1 MTSAPCLT
9 LPDEAPLDLEAR
21 PRVFRSLESAVRR
34 AGPDGAEARLAD
46 LRAFLEEDLAGI
58 ERDLE
63 TLELGSTATHK
74 SAGHLIACGGKRLRP
89 MCVAL
94 AARVG
99 SGFDAAARDLAVAS
113 ELVHAAT
120 LLHDDVVDLGER
132 RRGSPAAR
140 MIYGNAASIFAGDWL
155 LVEALVRVRRTGL
168 PDVLDKALGVL
179 TEMLEAE
186 AMQLDRRGKLDGS
199 VADYLRVVTGKTA
212 SLFRWALFAGARA
225 GGLDDRAARL
235 MQTFGDKLGV
245 AFQVTDDLLDVDGD
259 PERIGKE
266 LYADLREGKATYP
279 LLVAL
284 ERRPALR
291 GDLEQ
296 ALAGGSVGAALAGS
310 VSLAMRETGAIEETR
325 ALATRLVSEAK
336 GALTEIGADDRPA
349 LQALIAVAD
358 AIASRRK

>member
-1 MTSAPCLT
+1 MTSAPCLS
-9 LPDEAPLDLEAR
+9 LPDDSPLDLEAR

-34 AGPDGAEARLAD
+34 SGPEGAESRLIE
-46 LRAFLEEDLAGI
+46 LRAFLEDDLGGI
-58 ERDLE
+58 ERELE
-63 TLELGSTATHK
+63 TLELGDTTTHA

-99 SGFDAAARDLAVAS
+99 QGFSPAVAS

-120 LLHDDVVDLGER
+120 RLHDAVVALGER
-132 RRGSPAAR
+132 RRGAPAAR

-168 PDVLDKALGVL
+168 PDVLDRALGVL
-179 TEMLEAE
+179 TEMLDAE

-225 GGLDDRAARL
+225 GGLDDRACRL
-235 MQTFGDKLGV
+235 LCTFGDKLGV

-259 PERIGKE
+259 AERIGKE

-296 ALAGGSVGAALAGS
+296 ALEAGSVGAALAS
-310 VSLAMRETGAIEETR
+310 SMSRAMRETGAIEETR
-325 ALATRLVSEAK
+325 ALAARLVSEAK
-336 GALTEIGADDRPA
+336 GALSEVGADDKPA
-349 LQALIAVAD
+349 LQALVAVAD
-358 AIASRRK
+358 AIAGRRK